1 MSTARAAARRRAA
14 ADAAFSVRKARDG
27 ALAVPLIGFILLMP
41 PVAQI
46 FAIDGRIAGVP
57 VTVGYVFGVW
67 LLLIVGARRIGARIL
82 ETETVAEATGA
93 FDADAGAASA
103 GPAGAHGAGRDRG
116 HEARREAGRLDGGGS
131 GTATGQGGGA
141 RD

>member
-14 ADAAFSVRKARDG
+14 ADAAFGVRKARDG

-93 FDADAGAASA
+93 LHADARAASA
-103 GPAGAHGAGRDRG
+103 GPAGAAARDRG
-116 HEARREAGRLDGGGS
+116 REAGSEPGRQDGGGS
-131 GTATGQGGGA
+131 GTATGQGRGA